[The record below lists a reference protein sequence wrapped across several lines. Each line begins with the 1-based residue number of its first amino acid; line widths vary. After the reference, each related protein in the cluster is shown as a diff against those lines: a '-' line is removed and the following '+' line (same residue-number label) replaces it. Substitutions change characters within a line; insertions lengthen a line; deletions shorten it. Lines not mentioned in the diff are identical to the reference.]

1 MPTRLL
7 LIHGSAADSSTWSIQ
22 RLSPFASTFELIA
35 YDRPDLTTVEAAAD
49 DAVARLGDDPTPA
62 LVAGSSFGAVVA
74 LDAIRRYPARFAG
87 AILIEPPMTST
98 EEPSSEQ
105 RAMFAAF
112 DEVRAAKGDEAAA
125 ELFLRTVLG
134 DAAYER
140 MPKAFQDRSKAKAAQ
155 IRADSVAL
163 LAYRP
168 RYAELSS
175 VTLPVLLLGGDR
187 SFEYFAPT
195 LAALERSLPN
205 AKRVTVANAGHMLHA
220 EAHRTFAQLV
230 TDFANGSRPA
240 ESRSRPA
247 ESH

>member
-1 MPTRLL
+1 MATRLL

-22 RLSPFASTFELIA
+22 RATPLAKTFDLIA

-74 LDAIRRYPARFAG
+74 LDAIRRYPARFSG
-87 AILIEPPMTST
+87 AILIEPPMAPT
-98 EEPSSEQ
+98 EEPTAEQ

-112 DEVRAAKGDEAAA
+112 DRVRDAKGDEAAA

-140 MPKAFQDRSKAKAAQ
+140 MPKAYQDRSKAKASQ

-163 LAYRP
+163 LAYQP
-168 RYAELSS
+168 RYAELAT
-175 VTLPVLLLGGDR
+175 VQLPVLLLGGER

-195 LAALERSLPN
+195 LDALERALPN
-205 AKRVTVANAGHMLHA
+205 ARRITVPNAGHMLHA
-220 EAHRTFAQLV
+220 EAHRTFTQLV
-230 TDFANGSRPA
+230 TDFASRVEKAGEPQKL
-240 ESRSRPA
+240 
-247 ESH
+247 